1 MNRNGPVV
9 SSDRERTYLCWVNSK
24 LSRLRPPVVLQALD
38 EERVTNGTALA
49 DLLNVLSGS
58 QLILKVP
65 CLSRDDRIENI
76 ALLLKRLRE
85 LRVPVQSIREEDVAD
100 GEKNTIARLLLSM
113 SASFMPKHVHD
124 VKHEIQDRGVRTLSA
139 NKTHPTTATTYW
151 RPGDHVCSSSIPHE
165 QQRPQD
171 RRYIQRPR
179 AGSLSGVNGL
189 HCNHKT
195 LLLSNNTNGSLASA
209 HNASSLGLLLK
220 PSPSLNSFTYRQ
232 SSAAAPHGC
241 GGSDIHLFSP
251 TCNSFSSTAAASGG
265 SQLLDRRCQEEYLR
279 GGSQT
284 TSPMRAAKSLSAL
297 PALPRRYVS
306 RLFIPNLRQEAA
318 TPEDCTKKNR
328 TETRP
333 ALTMRWRRALCFQ
346 KKHFLAAADGRFDE
360 RDEDDEEYMPAV
372 RLQASLANTES
383 HCLHHSEPHNL
394 GNGHV
399 SAARSQHGSQNGFI
413 NALPGGSSG
422 WVRLDDPT
430 VVGGLPAVFSRVSRF
445 LSSRASHVHAARAPN
460 KSVEAVRSRTA
471 SVASDGYVNHGF
483 VDSPRPNGHP
493 NVPLNQL
500 AAFHRDLVS
509 VRSDLLRLQEM
520 LSADGPLASLTVAAT
535 STSSVDSVP
544 KQMDV
549 GTESLNHLES
559 NKPVP
564 YDTSDPPSEQSTI
577 PKILNSHTESFGPYP
592 NETMELRHALLELTS
607 AMKRLQAE
615 NNELRQAYQA
625 SHTPGSLATQSSRTS
640 GLRNWSFSS
649 ESLSLTPC
657 SPCDTTP
664 HFNDA
669 LNAPPALI

>member
-1 MNRNGPVV
+1 MHRCAAASSDRKRALRHNGTNQRPPIALISPSARKMNRNGPVV

-85 LRVPVQSIREEDVAD
+85 LKVPVQSIREEDVAD

-113 SASFMPKHVHD
+113 SASFMPNHVHD
-124 VKHEIQDRGVRTLSA
+124 VKHEIQDRGVRTLSIS
-139 NKTHPTTATTYW
+139 KTHPTTTTTYW

-165 QQRPQD
+165 QLRPQD
-171 RRYIQRPR
+171 RRYIQRPVFRFQPVALHRLVAAATTTATAAPGTPRNPQR

-195 LLLSNNTNGSLASA
+195 LLLSNNTNGSLAST
-209 HNASSLGLLLK
+209 HNASLGLLLR

-232 SSAAAPHGC
+232 SSAAVPHGC

-251 TCNSFSSTAAASGG
+251 TCNSFSSTAAAAAASGG
-265 SQLLDRRCQEEYLR
+265 SQLLDRRSQEEYLR

-328 TETRP
+328 
-333 ALTMRWRRALCFQ
+333 
-346 KKHFLAAADGRFDE
+346 
-360 RDEDDEEYMPAV
+360 
-372 RLQASLANTES
+372 
-383 HCLHHSEPHNL
+383 
-394 GNGHV
+394 
-399 SAARSQHGSQNGFI
+399 
-413 NALPGGSSG
+413 
-422 WVRLDDPT
+422 
-430 VVGGLPAVFSRVSRF
+430 
-445 LSSRASHVHAARAPN
+445 HAARAPN

-535 STSSVDSVP
+535 STSSVDSIP
-544 KQMDV
+544 KQTDV

-559 NKPVP
+559 NKPVS

-577 PKILNSHTESFGPYP
+577 PKILNSRTESFGPYP